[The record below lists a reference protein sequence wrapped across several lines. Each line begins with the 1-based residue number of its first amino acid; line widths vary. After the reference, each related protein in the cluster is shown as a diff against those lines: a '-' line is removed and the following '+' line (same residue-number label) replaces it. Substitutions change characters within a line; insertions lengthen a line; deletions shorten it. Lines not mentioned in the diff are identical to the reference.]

1 MKKLIP
7 FAVAASLALGGCAS
21 GGGMSGAMHT
31 KQDAAAAIKAAEHEL
46 AAAEAVD
53 NVWRDTGKMI
63 KKAKAAEK
71 AGNYNKAYSL
81 AERAKR
87 QSINAVAQA
96 AAQKN
101 AGPRYQ

>member
-31 KQDAAAAIKAAEHEL
+31 QQDAAAAIKAAEHEL
-46 AAAEAVD
+46 AAAKAVD

-63 KKAKAAEK
+63 KKAKAAAK
-71 AGNYNKAYSL
+71 AGKYDKAYKL
-81 AERAKR
+81 AELAKR
-87 QSINAVAQA
+87 QSINAVAQEK
-96 AAQKN
+96 AQVN
-101 AGPRYQ
+101 AGPRYE